1 MPPPYGMLRCQMRYC
16 MRRILFIMP
25 VLIASVAGAQTMTEV
40 GASAAGSAIG
50 SAAGKKVS
58 DGITAIFGKVDKS
71 TAKAAKAPEDN
82 SKSAPL
88 LEVGPGVPKV
98 VGISAGSSGPESVP
112 PPPPAAGHRA
122 AVAAKPAAPEALPE
136 IVPPPP
142 PPPPPPP
149 QMTLDDL
156 KKVAS
161 GMSREDLLKLGAPVS
176 RIMMD
181 EDGHVLETFSYASG
195 ENSLGR
201 VRLTDG
207 LVSTVEIR

>member
-1 MPPPYGMLRCQMRYC
+1 MLRCQMRYR

-88 LEVGPGVPKV
+88 LEVGPGAPRITAPS
-98 VGISAGSSGPESVP
+98 GPSAGSSGPESVP
-112 PPPPAAGHRA
+112 PPP
-122 AVAAKPAAPEALPE
+122 
-136 IVPPPP
+136 
-142 PPPPPPP
+142 
-149 QMTLDDL
+149 
-156 KKVAS
+156 
-161 GMSREDLLKLGAPVS
+161 
-176 RIMMD
+176 
-181 EDGHVLETFSYASG
+181 
-195 ENSLGR
+195 
-201 VRLTDG
+201 
-207 LVSTVEIR
+207 